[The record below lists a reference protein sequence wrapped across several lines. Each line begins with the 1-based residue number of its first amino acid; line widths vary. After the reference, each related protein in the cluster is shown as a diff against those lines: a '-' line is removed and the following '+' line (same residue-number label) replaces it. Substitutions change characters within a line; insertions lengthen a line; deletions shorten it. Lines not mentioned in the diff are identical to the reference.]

1 MSRNTRHAVVIG
13 GGLGGLS
20 IALRL
25 AVRGWRVTVW
35 EQGPSF
41 GGKMN
46 RWTAAGFRFDT
57 GPSLITMPWVFEE
70 LFAFAGVRMQDYL
83 ETAALAPVARYV
95 YPDGTTFHYSTSMP
109 ELLPVIRG
117 LEGNDRGFFEFMRL
131 GARIYAL
138 SKDTFLRR
146 PIGAPPDRKALGA
159 LRHAPVLRGWGNY
172 QQTVN
177 AYFRSAELRQLYG
190 RYPTYVGSSPYRSPA
205 TLAIIPF
212 IELVF
217 GGWYIRGGL
226 YRLVEALC
234 GLLEARG
241 VALRADSP
249 VERIDTRGGRASGVV
264 LRGGERLAADVVV
277 MNGDTSRTDGLL
289 GERAAEMPVDDRS
302 LSGLVLLVGVKRRL
316 EGLEH
321 HNVYFSRDYT
331 EEFRQL
337 FDERRVPEDPT
348 VYVNVPSRTEP
359 SVAPAGG
366 ETLFL
371 MVNAPATGETWDA
384 ARIGAA
390 RKSIF
395 ARLRAS
401 GFPEIQG
408 DIVVEHAVTPQTLS
422 DRFGMPG
429 GAIYGHHSHGW
440 RNAFFRPANRRR
452 GCAGLYCVG
461 GSAHPGGG
469 TPMVLLSAKIVEE
482 LITRHE
488 G

>member
-1 MSRNTRHAVVIG
+1 
-13 GGLGGLS
+13 
-20 IALRL
+20 
-25 AVRGWRVTVW
+25 
-35 EQGPSF
+35 
-41 GGKMN
+41 
-46 RWTAAGFRFDT
+46 
-57 GPSLITMPWVFEE
+57 
-70 LFAFAGVRMQDYL
+70 
-83 ETAALAPVARYV
+83 
-95 YPDGTTFHYSTSMP
+95 
-109 ELLPVIRG
+109 
-117 LEGNDRGFFEFMRL
+117 
-131 GARIYAL
+131 
-138 SKDTFLRR
+138 
-146 PIGAPPDRKALGA
+146 
-159 LRHAPVLRGWGNY
+159 
-172 QQTVN
+172 
-177 AYFRSAELRQLYG
+177 
-190 RYPTYVGSSPYRSPA
+190 
-205 TLAIIPF
+205 
-212 IELVF
+212 
-217 GGWYIRGGL
+217 
-226 YRLVEALC
+226 
-234 GLLEARG
+234 
-241 VALRADSP
+241 
-249 VERIDTRGGRASGVV
+249 
-264 LRGGERLAADVVV
+264 
-277 MNGDTSRTDGLL
+277 
-289 GERAAEMPVDDRS
+289 ERAAEMPVDDRS
-302 LSGLVLLVGVKRRL
+302 LSGLVLLVGVTRRL

-384 ARIGAA
+384 ARIDAA

-401 GFPEIQG
+401 GFPEIEG